1 MSRWYRAYEGT
12 VTDAKMGEAA
22 LVAGCSRSVA
32 IAAWHCILES
42 CATAQR
48 GGEYDTSP
56 RRVAVILGEPIAA
69 ISALFDAFIE
79 LGMIGN
85 GAVTAW
91 KQRQFESD
99 TSTERSRKH
108 RQRKCNGVATLQQQD
123 EPTPGRDATPP
134 YTETDTHTESEAE
147 QKEDRAAACVEIGKR
162 VTDMMGVT
170 NDPRWLG
177 NWSTVSVWLAQ
188 GFDPEFDILP
198 TVAATVDRLKRTG
211 KPMPGSLK
219 YFSRAIE
226 ENHKARLA
234 TGESPAQKSTR
245 EFYSA
250 RKGSPQHRAWIDHY
264 RRQGRRMTFYESQDM
279 LTVPTEFP
287 PEEKAA

>member
-12 VTDAKMGEAA
+12 VTDAKLGEAA

-56 RRVAVILGEPIAA
+56 RRVAVILGETVDTITAV
-69 ISALFDAFIE
+69 FDAFIE
-79 LGMIGN
+79 LDMIGN

-108 RQRKCNGVATLQQQD
+108 RQRKSNADATLQD
-123 EPTPGRDATPP
+123 VAATPDDSCATPP
-134 YTETDTHTESEAE
+134 ETETYTDTETECVKEAREARTHTQEPSQNEVVGDLLDNHAADLNDWE
-147 QKEDRAAACVEIGKR
+147 QKFLISIRWVNSLSKTQRETLKGIEGKIAPK
-162 VTDMMGVT
+162 TGK
-170 NDPRWLG
+170 PF
-177 NWSTVSVWLAQ
+177 A
-188 GFDPEFDILP
+188 LP
-198 TVAATVDRLKRTG
+198 TVTRGT
-211 KPMPGSLK
+211 
-219 YFSRAIE
+219 
-226 ENHKARLA
+226 
-234 TGESPAQKSTR
+234 PA
-245 EFYSA
+245 YD
-250 RKGSPQHRAWIDHY
+250 AWIAYY
-264 RRQGRRMTFYESQDM
+264 RRQSKTGKTFHETKDAF
-279 LTVPTEFP
+279 TVPSEYP